1 VVTVNYEEVKNKI
14 YLRQGVDLGMQG
26 DNFYIGLDDNT
37 VYELPPAVYYV
48 WTTLDG
54 ERTLEKTIE
63 DSSSELQI
71 DKQALIEPF
80 LAILEKLL
88 EAKLAV
94 EKA

>member
-1 VVTVNYEEVKNKI
+1 MNYEEVKNKI

-26 DNFYIGLDDNT
+26 DNFYVGLPDNT

-80 LAILEKLL
+80 LFILEKLL

>member
-1 VVTVNYEEVKNKI
+1 MNYEEVKNKI
-14 YLRQGVDLGMQG
+14 FLRQGVDLGMQG
-26 DNFYIGLDDNT
+26 ENFYVGLADNV

-63 DSSSELQI
+63 DSSIELQI

-88 EAKLAV
+88 EARLAV

>member
-1 VVTVNYEEVKNKI
+1 VNYEEVKNKI

-26 DNFYIGLDDNT
+26 DNFYVGLADNT